1 MYKKYDAI
9 RAQITISPKLQL
21 SPRWCGYFLRWKR
34 RPHRF
39 FLGSGAHTR
48 RLSSQK
54 ISGFSRESIDN
65 RSLGFPPSSFLFLPS
80 SFLSLIPYSSPFL
93 SSPSLSLS
101 FLPFPPR
108 MCFPSLSKG
117 KWAHLPRCSHSHTS
131 IYFVVNTWF
140 LVFLYLLQ
148 YPDRKLHDSR
158 ASKSVDRRI
167 LCSLQT
173 GFLELWNVRPG
184 RQQLAMY
191 TSPVGRVGERERERE
206 DQDKET
212 TLERADFALQLSMF
226 VTAEKEREMFIT
238 SFPSSFCR
246 LLSPRF

>member
-1 MYKKYDAI
+1 MWIFPQMEKTPT
-9 RAQITISPKLQL
+9 QIFPGIWSTHQTPFFSKNFGIL
-21 SPRWCGYFLRWKR
+21 SRK
-34 RPHRF
+34 HRQQVPWFSSF
-39 FLGSGAHTR
+39 FFP
-48 RLSSQK
+48 LSS
-54 ISGFSRESIDN
+54 FF
-65 RSLGFPPSSFLFLPS
+65 FPLSYSV
-80 SFLSLIPYSSPFL
+80 FLSIFIFSF
-93 SSPSLSLS
+93 SLSLS